1 MTDKYTKNESG
12 DLIEDLN
19 SMKVDRQKEA
29 VKKVISVMTIGRDVS
44 KLFPY
49 IVKCMATTD
58 IELKKLIY
66 LYIINYARIKPFQ
79 ALLAVNI
86 FKKDSSIEFNQN
98 PLTRALAV
106 RTMGCLGVEHIMQFL
121 CDPLKDA
128 LKDKDPYVRKTAALC
143 VAKIYDVNPQL
154 VEEQFGFIETLQKML
169 QEEGN
174 SMVVSNCIAALIEIS
189 TTK

>member
-1 MTDKYTKNESG
+1 MTDRYGKSESG
-12 DLIEDLN
+12 DLIDDLN

-29 VKKVISVMTIGRDVS
+29 VKKVISAMTIGRDVS

-86 FKKDSSIEFNQN
+86 FKKDSSIEFNSN

-121 CDPLKDA
+121 CDSLKEA

-154 VEEQFGFIETLQKML
+154 VEEQFGFIDTLQKML

-174 SMVVSNCIAALIEIS
+174 SMVISNCIAALIEIS